1 MRRSDMDDI
10 EILLDDDPA
19 EAVSV
24 CRKLCDQTPDD
35 ADVWGW
41 LAEAQVAA
49 GDYDGALKSYAEY
62 AVRDPEWLEAYTTRA
77 ELMAELGRFDAAE
90 VELEVAR
97 AMDSQAP
104 LLLKAEAL
112 WFDLQGQ
119 FAKADELYAR
129 MAEADR
135 AALAASAY

>member
-49 GDYDGALKSYAEY
+49 GDYTVVDLSGRYFLDSRRRHRIN
-62 AVRDPEWLEAYTTRA
+62 VRLENVFDEVYTTRNA
-77 ELMAELGRFDAAE
+77 RNFLDRPATPFLVTFLGVPRTLHVNYSVGF
-90 VELEVAR
+90 
-97 AMDSQAP
+97 
-104 LLLKAEAL
+104 
-112 WFDLQGQ
+112 
-119 FAKADELYAR
+119 
-129 MAEADR
+129 
-135 AALAASAY
+135 